1 MSESFDHDGHVRVG
15 ELFSKFRESLN
26 GLPVLLKRV
35 LILVELEDAHH
46 VRLDLIETVR
56 IISFEELGILDDGG
70 ENDIGFL
77 LEMGDSLILSRNLG

>member
-15 ELFSKFRESLN
+15 KLFSKFRESLN

-46 VRLDLIETVR
+46 VRLDLLEAVGIVGLE
-56 IISFEELGILDDGG
+56 FLGVLDNCLKD
-70 ENDIGFL
+70 DI
-77 LEMGDSLILSRNLG
+77 SLIGDW

>member
-46 VRLDLIETVR
+46 VRLDLLEAVGIVDLEFLGVLDNCLKDD
-56 IISFEELGILDDGG
+56 ISL
-70 ENDIGFL
+70 L
-77 LEMGDSLILSRNLG
+77 LEMGDFLIS